1 MAKKRRLEQ
10 QDGARQRPSTAKT
23 GAMSADV
30 PSPSHAPN
38 GARRS
43 SDGTMSEAAPSDGA
57 QTAMTS
63 VVDTDDENEDPNLD
77 AEGQADDDV
86 ETASAYAVSQYPRPA
101 SPHGTAMHLY
111 LDDVAASTRSL
122 WVPDLD
128 YREIHGRR
136 YAREYYMPND
146 EIEQLRL
153 SLQHQV
159 FLHLLDGDLTC
170 VPLDDPKFV
179 LDVGTGTGEWP
190 IRMAELFPHCEVV
203 GTDISA
209 IAETKSVPM
218 NVFFEIE
225 DAEEWDRP
233 TDYYD
238 LIHFRCMEGAFR
250 DWRFIYDRVYD
261 SLKPGGWIEMIDFD
275 SLESVKIWFTAFS
288 EGSPIFDMAGDL
300 EIAAERVG
308 RKRGISHMDPQLLVD
323 AGFVDVRVTEHSI
336 PMKVGEKSAGKL
348 WLISC
353 LDALEANCLRLLTQ
367 VMGWDPDECK
377 AACEKAAREL
387 AQLAKDPEKAQGLVV
402 KARTVAARK
411 PMEALPRAQSPTG
424 HARSPSAEREI
435 DTAATAPAEPVPELE
450 AHWRVPSPRDH
461 AWSPSVEREDD
472 AIATAPAEPVP
483 ELEAHPGSQS
493 PNGHDWPPTVEPECE
508 ATPAATAE
516 PVPES
521 EARSRG
527 HSQPPSVEREDDAI
541 ATAPAEPV
549 LELEAHLGAPSPS
562 GHTCLPSVEPQGHAT
577 AAATAEP
584 VPELEARRKSQSPSG
599 LTWSP
604 GIQREVEATAT
615 PPAEPVPRPPS
626 GDRRGKSGFFWQFGR
641 YTARG

>member
-1 MAKKRRLEQ
+1 MAKKRRLDQ
-10 QDGARQRPSTAKT
+10 QDGTRQRPSTAKS
-23 GAMSADV
+23 GVMSADD
-30 PSPSHAPN
+30 PSTSTPPN
-38 GARRS
+38 RARLS

-63 VVDTDDENEDPNLD
+63 VVDTDEEENEDPNLD

-86 ETASAYAVSQYPRPA
+86 ETASIYAVSHYPHPT
-101 SPHGTAMHLY
+101 SPHGTTMHFY

-170 VPLDDPKFV
+170 VPLENPEYM
-179 LDVGTGTGEWP
+179 LD
-190 IRMAELFPHCEVV
+190 LFPNCEVV

-209 IAETKSVPM
+209 IAETRSVPM

-233 TDYYD
+233 TDHYD

-250 DWRFIYDRVYD
+250 DWRFIYDSVYD

-300 EIAAERVG
+300 EIAAEKVG
-308 RKRGISHMDPQLLVD
+308 RKRGISHMDPQLLVE

-367 VMGWDPDECK
+367 VMGWDPDKCK
-377 AACEKAAREL
+377 EACEKAAREL

-411 PMEALPRAQSPTG
+411 PMEAPSRAQSPTG
-424 HARSPSAEREI
+424 YSRPPSAEPDNDI
-435 DTAATAPAEPVPELE
+435 TAAATAVPVSESEAYWRVPSPRDHIWPPSVERGDGVTAAAAVEPVPELE
-450 AHWRVPSPRDH
+450 AHLRAKSPL
-461 AWSPSVEREDD
+461 AGIWSRGVERE
-472 AIATAPAEPVP
+472 AE
-483 ELEAHPGSQS
+483 
-493 PNGHDWPPTVEPECE
+493 
-508 ATPAATAE
+508 
-516 PVPES
+516 
-521 EARSRG
+521 
-527 HSQPPSVEREDDAI
+527 
-541 ATAPAEPV
+541 
-549 LELEAHLGAPSPS
+549 
-562 GHTCLPSVEPQGHAT
+562 AT
-577 AAATAEP
+577 AAATCEP
-584 VPELEARRKSQSPSG
+584 VPELEARRSG
-599 LTWSP
+599 FTWSP
-604 GIQREVEATAT
+604 SVEREAEATAT
-615 PPAEPVPRPPS
+615 APAESVPQPPN
-626 GDRRGKSGFFWQFGR
+626 GDRRGKSGVSWQFER
-641 YTARG
+641 YTVRE

>member
-1 MAKKRRLEQ
+1 MPFP
-10 QDGARQRPSTAKT
+10 G
-23 GAMSADV
+23 
-30 PSPSHAPN
+30 
-38 GARRS
+38 
-43 SDGTMSEAAPSDGA
+43 
-57 QTAMTS
+57 
-63 VVDTDDENEDPNLD
+63 
-77 AEGQADDDV
+77 
-86 ETASAYAVSQYPRPA
+86 ETANTR
-101 SPHGTAMHLY
+101 SPPPSS
-111 LDDVAASTRSL
+111 AASTRSL

-159 FLHLLDGDLTC
+159 FLHLLDGELTC
-170 VPLDDPKFV
+170 VPLDDPEYI

-225 DAEEWDRP
+225 DAEEWDRLA
-233 TDYYD
+233 DHYD

-250 DWRFIYDRVYD
+250 DWRSMYDSVYD

-308 RKRGISHMDPQLLVD
+308 RKRGISHMDPQLLVE

-367 VMGWDPDECK
+367 VMGWDPDKCK
-377 AACEKAAREL
+377 EACEKAAREL

-411 PMEALPRAQSPTG
+411 PMEALPRAESPEPGAGWDVDAAVPEWEAHWRAPSPRG
-424 HARSPSAEREI
+424 HRRSPSAGQQAEPAPELEAHSRGHTQLPSIERG
-435 DTAATAPAEPVPELE
+435 DDATATAPAEPVPK
-450 AHWRVPSPRDH
+450 S
-461 AWSPSVEREDD
+461 
-472 AIATAPAEPVP
+472 
-483 ELEAHPGSQS
+483 EAHPKS
-493 PNGHDWPPTVEPECE
+493 
-508 ATPAATAE
+508 
-516 PVPES
+516 
-521 EARSRG
+521 
-527 HSQPPSVEREDDAI
+527 
-541 ATAPAEPV
+541 
-549 LELEAHLGAPSPS
+549 PSPS
-562 GHTCLPSVEPQGHAT
+562 GLS
-577 AAATAEP
+577 
-584 VPELEARRKSQSPSG
+584 
-599 LTWSP
+599 WSP
-604 GIQREVEATAT
+604 VVEAEAEAEATAT
-615 PPAEPVPRPPS
+615 PPAAPVPQPPS
-626 GDRRGKSGFFWQFGR
+626 RDRRGKSSLFRPSGG
-641 YTARG
+641 YTARE